1 MVFRLVYHTQCVGFN
16 GFGVFWEKISQ
27 FFRNFYVELCL
38 FVVFDAVVPAAHSGY
53 VFFGQGI
60 GGKGGTLRKRYHRLD
75 FPARKLMYLFQQK
88 PGERLLVRG
97 RTRRQAAAHQLR
109 VDCSKDR

>member
-75 FPARKLMYLFQQK
+75 FPARKLMYLFQQNWENARSSEDV
-88 PGERLLVRG
+88 PAG
-97 RTRRQAAAHQLR
+97 RPRRTSCA
-109 VDCSKDR
+109 

>member
-1 MVFRLVYHTQCVGFN
+1 MVLGC
-16 GFGVFWEKISQ
+16 FGKKFLQ

-60 GGKGGTLRKRYHRLD
+60 DGKGSTLRKRYHRLD

-88 PGERLLVRG
+88 LGERRSSEDVPAG
-97 RTRRQAAAHQLR
+97 RPRRTSCA
-109 VDCSKDR
+109 